1 MKTDMRKRGL
11 RTSQIKLQ
19 VTVCLCQ
26 SEDDVVDILP
36 EVIEKRKAKGPR
48 QSVSAEAFG
57 KFNKKEDFKARII
70 PKTEQVK

>member
-1 MKTDMRKRGL
+1 
-11 RTSQIKLQ
+11 
-19 VTVCLCQ
+19 VCLCQ